1 MYIKTKA
8 LVIREVK
15 YKESDKILTL
25 LSPEHGKISAFA
37 NRALSKNSKLSAPT
51 QLFAYSEFVLVENK
65 GKYTVNEAACIDFFQ
80 PMRGDI
86 AAIAL
91 AAYFASVA
99 DELSQTDFQ
108 TDALLNMCLNCFYAM
123 STQKKPLEII
133 KAVFEL
139 RAAMLAGYMPD
150 LEAVTPQ
157 STTYFDLE
165 NGVLTGQRG
174 LYGRTVEVSPDTV
187 AAMEYI
193 LNCPE
198 KRIFA
203 FNLAVEPLKQLARV
217 AEEFLACHLDKPLRT
232 LDFYKKVSMV

>member
-15 YKESDKILTL
+15 YKESDKIITL

-37 NRALSKNSKLSAPT
+37 NRALSKNSKLGAPT

-80 PMRGDI
+80 PMRSDI

-123 STQKKPLEII
+123 STQKKPIEII

-150 LEAVTPQ
+150 LESNTH
-157 STTYFDLE
+157 TTMYFDLE
-165 NGVLTGQRG
+165 NGVLTGQRS
-174 LYGRTVEVSPDTV
+174 LSGRTVEVSPDTV
-187 AAMEYI
+187 AAMDYI

-203 FNLAVEPLKQLARV
+203 FSLAGEPLKQLERV
-217 AEEFLACHLDKPLRT
+217 AEEFLACHLDKPLKT
-232 LDFYKKVSMV
+232 LDFYKKVSII